1 MDGSLIT
8 YILIF
13 IGYFVLLTWFGHMGY
28 KKSKTLTDF
37 VAGGYSIG
45 LWVSVGM
52 FSATWVSAVSV
63 IGFPSMTYKV
73 GLCSLTAIY
82 AGYFFANSLMPIL
95 ANKLR
100 MPELPART
108 IPEYLRFRF
117 EPHAKKSGLQALGA
131 LSMLLG
137 YLAYVMI
144 QIKAVGTIVSTI
156 TGIPYAIAIFIF
168 LIFLIYTAAGGMW
181 SVGIS
186 DLFNTVVIAVTLFIA
201 ALVLLHNAGGWDQMW
216 ETYRAIRTAP
226 VEGGTPTPPGQLL
239 SMLGPYSL
247 SFVIGLFIASS
258 FGGAAAPHWLGR
270 MQMPK
275 SRKISVATPLYSQV
289 VIFVVFAALL
299 VIGVAGRVILPTI
312 PGGHDTDWLL
322 PILFVHHMP
331 IFIGGLALAGVMAA
345 AMSTANGMLLHQALA
360 LNYDIIRNLKNTK
373 IDDTTLIKWN
383 RIMIILLGV
392 VATALALKPPKL
404 IAILSAMV
412 FGFWGCTYILP
423 TFLGLY
429 WKRFNRQA
437 AYWVCI
443 AGPVAYVATHF
454 LIKAKIM
461 AGTIPAMVWGLGV
474 GIIGAVIFSYVFA
487 PAPKEGWE
495 PYWVSDVSEKTKETV
510 LAAMRETSHP
520 AQQSK

>member
-1 MDGSLIT
+1 MTSSAMTII

-13 IGYFVLLTWFGHMGY
+13 IGYFALLVWFGHMGY
-28 KKSKTLTDF
+28 KRSKTLTDF
-37 VAGGYSIG
+37 VAGGYNIG
-45 LWVSVGM
+45 LWVSIGM
-52 FSATWVSAVSV
+52 FSATWVSAASV

-73 GLCSLTAIY
+73 GVCSLSAIY
-82 AGYFFANSLMPIL
+82 AGYFFANSLMPFL

-117 EPHAKKSGLQALGA
+117 EPHAKRSGLQALGA

-144 QIKAVGTIVSTI
+144 QIKAIGMIVSTT
-156 TGIPYAIAIFIF
+156 TGIPYVIAILVF
-168 LIFLIYTAAGGMW
+168 LLFLIYTAAGGMW

-186 DLFNTVVIAVTLFIA
+186 DLFNTVVMVITLVIA
-201 ALVLLHNAGGWDQMW
+201 AAVLLHNVGGWDQMW
-216 ETYRAIRTAP
+216 ALFSKVNTAP
-226 VEGGTPTPPGQLL
+226 IEGGKPTPPGQLT

-270 MQMPK
+270 MQMVRN
-275 SRKISVATPLYSQV
+275 RKIAVVTPLYSQFIIGA
-289 VIFVVFAALL
+289 IFLALL
-299 VIGVAGRVILPTI
+299 VIGVAGRAILPTI

-322 PILFVHHMP
+322 PILFTKHMP

-360 LNYDIIRNLKNTK
+360 LNYDIVRNLKREK
-373 IDDTTLIKWN
+373 ISDEKLIVWN
-383 RIMIILLGV
+383 RILIIVLGV
-392 VATALALKPPKL
+392 IATGLALHPPKL
-404 IAILSAMV
+404 IAILSALV

-423 TFLGLY
+423 TFVGLY
-429 WKRFNRQA
+429 WKRFNKQA

-443 AGPVAYVATHF
+443 AGPFTYVVTHE
-454 LIKAKIM
+454 LIKAKM
-461 AGTIPAMVWGLGV
+461 MTGLIPDMIWGLGV
-474 GIIGAVIFSYVFA
+474 GIIGMVILSYIF
-487 PAPKEGWE
+487 PPSPKAGWE
-495 PYWVSDVSEKTKETV
+495 PYWEEKVSEDTKETL
-510 LAAMRETSHP
+510 LAAMRETAHP
-520 AQQSK
+520 AQ